1 MATPVT
7 VKLSCPLCKTVFQAR
22 TMGSSYYI
30 AGIDTDLREVGSI
43 EEVRRFAV
51 AACPRCRYS
60 DYSWN
65 YLAPEELTV
74 GERKRLQTALG
85 FDPDKARRPGTPP
98 RLDDF
103 ERFRLAATCFRA
115 RGLDASSLAELS
127 LMACYVSRDLGR
139 RDLEPVLRDEAAA
152 LFARALEEE
161 DLPAPLRLR
170 YAYLAGE
177 LSRRAGRREEAR
189 LAFEQAIDAS
199 REAAA
204 GEDGDDELD
213 ETAVD
218 VGRLARRMLI
228 VVRHWDAP
236 ADELLALTRDY
247 DPDVAGQARILLA
260 RRRDR
265 QSVDATREA
274 WDAAPAGDRSA
285 MLGELV
291 TDPPAALFDLFV
303 EALDGPVPDDVRLAA
318 RALGALGDPRGADA
332 LVPALERGVLST
344 ETALVEALRRLEAP
358 GKTPALVK
366 LLERWEADGRS
377 TGDPEEDAWRF
388 TSDPTPLKSL
398 LYTSDDPFGLQL
410 LVRDMKELRENDLW
424 DKIPS
429 GGPVSAALT
438 LDGRVTPALRELL
451 AAGNAAT
458 RRWAAYCLAEM
469 DEVGAREAVRALVRD
484 DDRVVRLQ
492 AASALARLGDRS
504 QEGVVLRELRAL
516 GDEDVP
522 FALHFVVPF
531 QSPEVKTFLL
541 ELLDRGAATAGE
553 VLPLLGRQAPDD
565 RVGGLLLQGLLDT
578 NDDTRAG
585 AVTGLAF
592 QGGQDVALRLRML
605 YDTEDSDEVQRRIV
619 FGLGALAQRGV
630 ERADT
635 VRFLRERLP
644 RGNPR
649 VRFAIALA
657 LLNLDDPT
665 GIDIVRER
673 AALFDESF
681 DRYDLVAPALRTL
694 QRFDERRRQLAG
706 VAAAAR

>member
-7 VKLSCPLCKTVFQAR
+7 VKLSCPLCETVFQAR

-51 AACPRCRYS
+51 ATCPRCRYS

-65 YLAPEELTV
+65 YLAPEDLTAS
-74 GERKRLQTALG
+74 ERKRLQEALR
-85 FDPDKARRPGTPP
+85 FDPKGPRRPAAVVSI
-98 RLDDF
+98 DDF
-103 ERFRLAATCFRA
+103 ERFRLAGACFRA
-115 RGLDASSLAELS
+115 RGMDASSLAELA
-127 LMACYVSRDLGR
+127 LMACYVARDLGR
-139 RDLEPVLRDEAAA
+139 RDLEPLLRDEAAG

-161 DLPAPLRLR
+161 DDLPAPLRLR
-170 YAYLAGE
+170 YAYLNGE
-177 LSRRAGRREEAR
+177 LSRRAGRRDEA
-189 LAFEQAIDAS
+189 LAAFERAIDAS

-204 GEDGDDELD
+204 ADDEDELD

-218 VGRLARRMLI
+218 VGRLARRML
-228 VVRHWDAP
+228 VVVKHWDAP

-265 QSVDATREA
+265 QSVQATREA
-274 WDAAPAGDRSA
+274 WGAAPGPDRSA
-285 MLGELV
+285 MLAELV

-303 EALDGPVPDDVRLAA
+303 EALEGPAPDDIRLAA
-318 RALGALGDPRGADA
+318 RALGALGDPRGADP
-332 LVPALERGVLST
+332 LVAALERGVLST
-344 ETALVEALRRLEAP
+344 ETALVEALRRLDAP
-358 GKTPALVK
+358 GKTSALAK
-366 LLERWEADGRS
+366 LLERWEAAGQS

-388 TSDPTPLKSL
+388 TSDPTPLRSL
-398 LYTSDDPFGLQL
+398 LYTVDDPLGMQL
-410 LVRDMKELRENDLW
+410 LIRDMKGLHENDLW

-438 LDGRVTPALRELL
+438 LDGRVTLALRGLL
-451 AAGNAAT
+451 AAENPAT
-458 RRWAAYCLAEM
+458 RRWATYCLAEM
-469 DEVGAREAVRALVRD
+469 DEVGARDDVRLLVND
-484 DDRVVRLQ
+484 PDRVVRLQ
-492 AASALARLGDRS
+492 AATALARLGDRS
-504 QEGVVLRELRAL
+504 HEGVVLRELRAL
-516 GDEDVP
+516 GDDDVP
-522 FALHFVVPF
+522 FALHFIVPF
-531 QSPEVKTFLL
+531 QSAAVKTFLL
-541 ELLDRGAATAGE
+541 ELLERGAATPGE
-553 VLPLLGRQAPDD
+553 VLPLLGRQAPDEKV
-565 RVGGLLLQGLLDT
+565 RGLLLQGLLDT

-592 QGGQDVALRLRML
+592 QGGEDAPQRLRML
-605 YDTEDSDEVQRRIV
+605 YDAEESDEVQRRIV
-619 FGLGALAQRGV
+619 FGLGSLAQRGV
-630 ERADT
+630 ERDET

-665 GIDIVRER
+665 GLDIVRER

-694 QRFDERRRQLAG
+694 QRWDERRRQLAS
-706 VAAAAR
+706 VAAGAR

>member
-51 AACPRCRYS
+51 ATCPRCRYS

-65 YLAPEELTV
+65 YLAPEDLTV
-74 GERKRLQTALG
+74 GERKRLADVLK
-85 FDPDKARRPGTPP
+85 FDPKGPRRPAPAAS
-98 RLDDF
+98 LDDF
-103 ERFRLAATCFRA
+103 ERFRLAAACFRA
-115 RGLDASSLAELS
+115 RGMDSSTLAELA
-127 LMACYVSRDLGR
+127 LLACYVSRDLGR
-139 RDLEPVLRDEAAA
+139 RDLEPVLRDEAAT

-170 YAYLAGE
+170 YAYLSGE
-177 LSRRAGRREEAR
+177 LSRRAGRRAEA
-189 LAFEQAIDAS
+189 LDAFQRAIDAS

-204 GEDGDDELD
+204 AGDDDDDLD

-218 VGRLARRMLI
+218 VGRLARRMQ
-228 VVRHWDAP
+228 VVVQHWDAP
-236 ADELLALTRDY
+236 ADDLLALTRDY
-247 DPDVAGQARILLA
+247 DPDIAGQARILLA

-265 QSVDATREA
+265 QSVEATREA
-274 WDAAPAGDRSA
+274 WDAAPAPDRSA

-291 TDPPAALFDLFV
+291 TDPPAALYDLFV
-303 EALDGPVPDDVRLAA
+303 EALDGPTPDDIRLAA
-318 RALGALGDPRGADA
+318 RALGALGDARGVAP
-332 LVPALERGVLST
+332 LVAALERGVLST
-344 ETALVEALRRLEAP
+344 ETALVEALRRLDVAN
-358 GKTPALVK
+358 KTPELAR
-366 LLERWEADGRS
+366 LLERWEAEGQS

-398 LYTSDDPFGLQL
+398 LYTSDDPVGLQL
-410 LVRDMKELRENDLW
+410 LIRDMKALHENDLW

-438 LDGRVTPALRELL
+438 LDGRVTLALRGLL
-451 AAGNAAT
+451 AAKNPAT
-458 RRWAAYCLAEM
+458 RRWATYCLAEM
-469 DEVGAREAVRALVRD
+469 NEVGARDDVRQLVD
-484 DDRVVRLQ
+484 DPDRVVRLQ
-492 AASALARLGDRS
+492 AASGLSRLGDRAH
-504 QEGVVLRELRAL
+504 EGVVLRELRAL
-516 GDEDVP
+516 GDDDVP
-522 FALHFVVPF
+522 FALHFLVPF
-531 QSPEVKTFLL
+531 QSPDVKTFLL
-541 ELLDRGAATAGE
+541 ELLDRGAATPGE
-553 VLPLLGRQAPDD
+553 VLPLLGRQAADD
-565 RVGGLLLQGLLDT
+565 RSRGLLLQGLLDT

-592 QGGQDVALRLRML
+592 QGGQDVPQRLRML
-605 YDTEDSDEVQRRIV
+605 YDAEDSDEVQRRIV
-619 FGLGALAQRGV
+619 FGLGSLAQRGV
-630 ERADT
+630 ERDET
-635 VRFLRERLP
+635 IRFLRDRLP

-694 QRFDERRRQLAG
+694 QRWDERRQQLADVTAG
-706 VAAAAR
+706 AR

>member
-7 VKLSCPLCKTVFQAR
+7 VKLSCPLCETVFQAR

-30 AGIDTDLREVGSI
+30 SGVDTDLRELGSI

-51 AACPRCRYS
+51 ATCPRCRYS

-65 YLAPEELTV
+65 YLGPEELTPD
-74 GERKRLQTALG
+74 ERRALQSVLE
-85 FDPDKARRPGTPP
+85 FDPKAARRPAAAAPI
-98 RLDDF
+98 DDF
-103 ERFRLAATCFRA
+103 ERFRLAAACFDA
-115 RGLDASSLAELS
+115 RGMDASTLAELA
-127 LMACYVSRDLGR
+127 LMACYVARDLGR
-139 RDLEPVLRDEAAA
+139 RDLEPVLRDEAAG

-161 DLPAPLRLR
+161 DLPTPLRLR

-177 LSRRAGRREEAR
+177 LSRRAGRRDAAAAALERAVEAS
-189 LAFEQAIDAS
+189 I
-199 REAAA
+199 EAA
-204 GEDGDDELD
+204 GDDEEEL
-213 ETAVD
+213 EATAVD
-218 VGRLARRMLI
+218 VGRLARRMLT
-228 VVRHWDAP
+228 VVRHRDAP
-236 ADELLALTRDY
+236 ADTLLALTRGD
-247 DPDVAGQARILLA
+247 DPDVAAQARVLLA

-265 QSVDATREA
+265 QSVEATRQA
-274 WDAAPAGDRSA
+274 WEEAPASDRSA

-291 TDPPAALFDLFV
+291 TDPPAGLFDLFV
-303 EALDGPVPDDVRLAA
+303 EALDGPAPEDIRLAA
-318 RALGALGDPRGADA
+318 RALGGLGDPRGAAA
-332 LVPALERGVLST
+332 LVGALERGVLST
-344 ETALVEALRRLEAP
+344 ETALVEALRRLDAP
-358 GKTPALVK
+358 RKTPALIS
-366 LLERWEADGRS
+366 LLERWEAEGQP

-398 LYTSDDPFGLQL
+398 LYTSDDPFGLEL
-410 LVRDMKELRENDLW
+410 LIRDMRALRENDLW
-424 DKIPS
+424 DKVPS

-438 LDGRVTPALRELL
+438 LDGKVTLALRGLVSST
-451 AAGNAAT
+451 NAAT

-469 DEVGAREAVRALVRD
+469 DEAGARDDIRALVGD

-492 AASALARLGDRS
+492 AASGLARLGDRAH
-504 QEGVVLRELRAL
+504 EGVVLRELKAL
-516 GDEDVP
+516 GDDDVP
-522 FALHFVVPF
+522 FALHFLVPF
-531 QSPEVKTFLL
+531 QGPAVKAFLL
-541 ELLDRGAATAGE
+541 ELLDRGAATPGE

-565 RVGGLLLQGLLDT
+565 RSRGLLLQGLLDT

-592 QGGQDVALRLRML
+592 LGGADVPQRLRLL
-605 YDTEDSDEVQRRIV
+605 YDAEDSDEVQRRIV
-619 FGLGALAQRGV
+619 FGLGSLAQRGV
-630 ERADT
+630 EREET

-694 QRFDERRRQLAG
+694 QRWDERRRQLRRAT
-706 VAAAAR
+706 AAAR

>member
-7 VKLSCPLCKTVFQAR
+7 VKLSCPLCATVFQAR

-30 AGIDTDLREVGSI
+30 AGVDTDLRELGSI

-51 AACPRCRYS
+51 ATCPRCRFT

-65 YLAPEELTV
+65 YLGPEELTAE
-74 GERKRLQTALG
+74 ERRKLQGVLK
-85 FDPDKARRPGTPP
+85 FDPKGPRRPAAAAPI
-98 RLDDF
+98 DDF
-103 ERFRLAATCFRA
+103 ERFRLAALCFQA
-115 RGLDASSLAELS
+115 RGMDASTLAELA
-127 LMACYVSRDLGR
+127 LMACYVARDLGR
-139 RDLEPVLRDEAAA
+139 RDLEPLLRDEAAA
-152 LFARALEEE
+152 LFFRALEEE

-177 LSRRAGRREEAR
+177 LSRRAGRREAAEA
-189 LAFEQAIDAS
+189 AFERAVEAS
-199 REAAA
+199 IEAA
-204 GEDGDDELD
+204 GEDDDDLEA
-213 ETAVD
+213 TAVD
-218 VGRLARRMLI
+218 VGRLARRMLA
-228 VVRHWDAP
+228 VVRHRDAP
-236 ADELLALTRDY
+236 AATLLELTRED
-247 DPDVAGQARILLA
+247 DADVAAQARVLLA

-265 QSVDATREA
+265 QSVDATRQA
-274 WDAAPAGDRSA
+274 WEEAPAADRSA
-285 MLGELV
+285 MLAELV

-303 EALDGPVPDDVRLAA
+303 EALDGPVPDDIRLAA
-318 RALGALGDPRGADA
+318 RALGALGDPRGAGA
-332 LVPALERGVLST
+332 LVAALERGVLST
-344 ETALVEALRRLEAP
+344 ETALVEALRRLDAP
-358 GKTPALVK
+358 RKTSALIA
-366 LLERWEADGRS
+366 LLGRWEAEGQP

-398 LYTSDDPFGLQL
+398 LYTSDDPFGLEL
-410 LVRDMKELRENDLW
+410 LIRDMRALRENDLW
-424 DKIPS
+424 DKVPS

-438 LDGRVTPALRELL
+438 LNGKVTLALRGLVSSS
-451 AAGNAAT
+451 NAAT

-469 DEVGAREAVRALVRD
+469 DEAGARDEIRGLVRD

-504 QEGVVLRELRAL
+504 HEGVVLRELRAL
-516 GDEDVP
+516 GEDDVP
-522 FALHFVVPF
+522 FALHFLVPF
-531 QSPEVKTFLL
+531 QSPAVKAFLL
-541 ELLDRGAATAGE
+541 ELLERGAATPGE

-565 RVGGLLLQGLLDT
+565 RLRGLLLQGLLDT

-592 QGGQDVALRLRML
+592 QGGADVPQRLRLL
-605 YDTEDSDEVQRRIV
+605 YDAEDSDEVQRRIV
-619 FGLGALAQRGV
+619 FGLGSLAQRGI
-630 ERADT
+630 EREET

-694 QRFDERRRQLAG
+694 QRWDERRRQLQPP
-706 VAAAAR
+706 AAAAR

>member
-51 AACPRCRYS
+51 ATCPRCRFS

-65 YLAPEELTV
+65 YLAPEELTAE
-74 GERKRLQTALG
+74 ERRRLAEALG
-85 FDPDKARRPGTPP
+85 FDPKGPRRPAAAAPI
-98 RLDDF
+98 DDF
-103 ERFRLAATCFRA
+103 ERFRLAAVCFRA
-115 RGLDASSLAELS
+115 RGMDASTLAELA
-127 LMACYVSRDLGR
+127 LLACYVARDLGR

-161 DLPAPLRLR
+161 ELPAPLRLR
-170 YAYLAGE
+170 YAYLHGE
-177 LSRRAGRREEAR
+177 LSRRAGRRAEA
-189 LAFEQAIDAS
+189 LEAFQRAVDAS

-204 GEDGDDELD
+204 AADDDDELD

-218 VGRLARRMLI
+218 VGRLARRML
-228 VVRHWDAP
+228 VVVEHWDAP
-236 ADELLALTRDY
+236 ADRLLELTRDD

-265 QSVDATREA
+265 PSVEATREA
-274 WDAAPAGDRSA
+274 WASAPPADRSA
-285 MLGELV
+285 MLAELV
-291 TDPPAALFDLFV
+291 TDPSAALFDLFV
-303 EALDGPVPDDVRLAA
+303 EALEGPIPDDIRLAA
-318 RALGALGDPRGADA
+318 RALGALGDQRAVDPLLAA
-332 LVPALERGVLST
+332 LARGVLST
-344 ETALVEALRRLEAP
+344 EAALVEALRRLDVSS
-358 GKTPALVK
+358 KTPELAR
-366 LLERWEADGRS
+366 LLERWEAEGQS
-377 TGDPEEDAWRF
+377 TGDPEADAWRF
-388 TSDPTPLKSL
+388 TSDPTPLRSL
-398 LYTSDDPFGLQL
+398 LYTADDPVGLQL
-410 LVRDMKELRENDLW
+410 LIRDMKALRENDLW

-438 LDGRVTPALRELL
+438 LNGRVTLALRGLL
-451 AAGNAAT
+451 AADNAAT

-469 DEVGAREAVRALVRD
+469 DESSALDDVRKLVHD
-484 DDRVVRLQ
+484 EDRVVRLQ
-492 AASALARLGDRS
+492 AASALARLGDRAH
-504 QEGVVLRELRAL
+504 EDVVLRELRAL
-516 GDEDVP
+516 SDDDVP
-522 FALHFVVPF
+522 FALHFLVPF
-531 QSPEVKTFLL
+531 QSPAVKEFLL
-541 ELLDRGAATAGE
+541 ELLDRGAATPSE

-565 RVGGLLLQGLLDT
+565 RTRGLLLQGLLDT

-592 QGGQDVALRLRML
+592 LGGEDVPQRLRML
-605 YDTEDSDEVQRRIV
+605 YDAEESDEVQRRIV
-619 FGLGALAQRGV
+619 FGLGSLAQRGV
-630 ERADT
+630 EREET
-635 VRFLRERLP
+635 IRFLRERLP

-694 QRFDERRRQLAG
+694 QRWDERKRQLAG
-706 VAAAAR
+706 VAAGAR